1 MAKFLPPNPSLDH
14 LKAEAKA
21 LLKGLEAGDPKAL
34 ATIRLVSKYSKLSDA
49 EIRGSDV
56 VLREMQHALALE
68 YGFQGWKELK
78 ETIEGRRESKG
89 ILHIH
94 CGDSS
99 AGSLR
104 ASQVPG
110 KIITWYD
117 PLLQGPTPS
126 GVSYEE
132 WLHIRGQSLNEDGWF
147 SSNEAAVQ
155 SLRDMD
161 KNLEQFPR
169 FDEVVLWFDAC
180 LFDQLILIR
189 QLDWF
194 AQRDLGKTK
203 LSLICIGEFPGFK
216 RFRGLGELMPDK
228 IATLMP
234 QRHEV
239 SKAETEL
246 AVRAWAAYRS
256 PDLRAIEDVLA
267 GDTSVLPYLGSALK
281 RHLQRFPNSKN
292 GLCRMQRKILE
303 LVKTEELNFGPLFA
317 RLSEMDHPPFFGDNV
332 VMACLQSMANGPA
345 PVIHIEGPAYNPR
358 EPGNLGQWRIRI
370 LPQAEQILSGRVD
383 FVRTNGIDTWLG
395 GVHLQGR
402 KPTWRWDE
410 ADGKIVKM

>member
-21 LLKGLEAGDPKAL
+21 LLKALETGDPQAL
-34 ATIRLVSKYSKLSDA
+34 ATIRLMGRYSKLSDA
-49 EIRGSDV
+49 EIRESKI

-68 YGFQGWKELK
+68 YGFQSCKEMK

-104 ASQVPG
+104 ASRVPG
-110 KIITWYD
+110 KIIAWYD
-117 PLLQGPTPS
+117 PLLEGPNPS

-132 WLHIRGQSLNEDGWF
+132 WLRVRAQSILDGGWF
-147 SSNEAAVQ
+147 SSLEAGVQ
-155 SLRDMD
+155 SLRAAD
-161 KNLEQFPR
+161 KAMEEFSS

-194 AQRDLGKTK
+194 SRQKLGKTK

-216 RFRGLGELMPDK
+216 RFHGLGELMPDK
-228 IATLMP
+228 LATLMP
-234 QRHEV
+234 ERHEV
-239 SKAETEL
+239 TKEETEL
-246 AVRAWAAYRS
+246 AIRALAAYRS
-256 PDLRAIEDVLA
+256 PDPRAIEDVLTA
-267 GDTSVLPYLGSALK
+267 DTSALPYLGAALK
-281 RHLQRFPNSKN
+281 RHLQRFPSTRN
-292 GLCRMQRKILE
+292 GLSRMQREILE
-303 LVKTEELNFGPLFA
+303 LVKTGELKFGPLFS
-317 RLSEMDHPPFFGDNV
+317 RLSEMEHPPFFGDTV
-332 VMACLQSMANGPA
+332 VMACLRSMANGPS
-345 PVIHIEGPAYNPR
+345 PVIQIEGPAYNPR
-358 EPGNLGQWRIRI
+358 EPGNLGQWQVRV
-370 LPQAEQILSGRVD
+370 LPEAERVLSGQVD

-395 GVHLQGR
+395 GVHLQG
-402 KPTWRWDE
+402 KESAYRWDE
-410 ADGKIVKM
+410 KTGKIVSM